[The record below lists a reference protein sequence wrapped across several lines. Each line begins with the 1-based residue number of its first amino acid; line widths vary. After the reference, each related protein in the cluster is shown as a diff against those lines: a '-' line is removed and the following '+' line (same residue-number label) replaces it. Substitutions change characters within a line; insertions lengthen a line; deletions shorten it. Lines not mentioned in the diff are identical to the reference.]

1 MGQSKLDG
9 TFLSGPPSVTDGTFP
24 SSTMTMAL
32 KLLPDPKSWQRATGV
47 LQRAVNIA
55 SPSFLTLD
63 GLGTGKTVE
72 EGNLLVMRT
81 NAPLTLRITQAITG
95 GDVTATFKVNGLCI
109 LEFPEGEPLT
119 LLEVQGNST
128 IEYFAQGQR

>member
-24 SSTMTMAL
+24 SSTMSMAL

-81 NAPLTLRITQAITG
+81 NSPLTLRITQAITG
-95 GDVTATFKVNGLCI
+95 GDVTATFKVNGLCV
-109 LEFPEGEPLT
+109 LEFPEAEPLT